1 MALKF
6 AFLGIWHSH
15 TGMRVREAAQRPD
28 EFQFAGMYDP
38 DPAVIANNKRSWAN
52 YFPDIHIFPTVEAVL
67 NSDVDAV
74 VTDGHVY
81 ENLDYARQA
90 LEAGKHVL
98 LEKPAGTDLD
108 EFVKVSKLA
117 ESKGLMLLMGY
128 MWRYNPAIH
137 RIIGLARS
145 GAFGDIFYYR
155 GHIPKPKSWYTE
167 LAEEVSNYYGDLY
180 FEMAGHLVDIM
191 MILMGEPKEVHPILG
206 RHYDPDRRW
215 VDNAVVV
222 HEFDRGLGTI
232 DTATMHIDAR
242 IPRRIEVY
250 GTKGTA
256 VHSPIGSNNL
266 SLCFEETEAGGK
278 KGLQDVT
285 IDPPP
290 DSPTLL
296 RELAACI
303 RGEKEPDYSLEH
315 DIAVQRV
322 LFKGCGI
329 TDGKALKAR

>member
-6 AFLGIWHSH
+6 AFLGASH
-15 TGMRVREAAQRPD
+15 GHTSMRVREATQRPD
-28 EFQFAGMYDP
+28 EFQFVGMYDP
-38 DPAVIANNKRSWAN
+38 DPDVIAKNEQRWGGN
-52 YFPDIHIFPTVEAVL
+52 FPDLLTFPTVEALL

-74 VTDGHVY
+74 VADGHVY
-81 ENLDYARQA
+81 ENLGYARQA

-108 EFVKVSKLA
+108 EFVKVGELA
-117 ESKGLMLLMGY
+117 KNKGLMLLLGY

-137 RIIGLARS
+137 RIIELAHS

-155 GHIPKPKSWYTE
+155 GHIPKPKSWYTRMSE
-167 LAEEVSNYYGDLY
+167 GKYHGDLY
-180 FEMAGHLVDIM
+180 FEMAGHMVDIM

-232 DTATMHIDAR
+232 DTATMHIDAKL
-242 IPRRIEVY
+242 PRRIEVY
-250 GTKGTA
+250 GTKGSA
-256 VHSPIGSNNL
+256 VHCPIGSNNL
-266 SLCFEETEAGGK
+266 SLCFENSDR
-278 KGLQDVT
+278 KGLQEVT
-285 IDPPP
+285 IDPPS
-290 DSPTLL
+290 DFPTLL

-329 TDGKALKAR
+329 TNGQALKAQ

>member
-6 AFLGIWHSH
+6 AFLGAWHSH
-15 TGMRVREAAQRPD
+15 TGMRMRQAVQRPD
-28 EFQFAGMYDP
+28 ELHFAGMYDP
-38 DPAVIANNKRSWAN
+38 DPAVISSHKRRWAN
-52 YFPDIHIFPTVEAVL
+52 DFPDFHVFPTVEAVL

-74 VTDGHVY
+74 IADGHVY
-81 ENLDYARQA
+81 ENLSYARQA

-108 EFVKVSKLA
+108 EFVKVGELA
-117 ESKGLMLLMGY
+117 KNKGLMLLLGY

-137 RIIGLARS
+137 RIIELARS

-155 GHIPKPKSWYTE
+155 GHIPKPKSWYTRMSE
-167 LAEEVSNYYGDLY
+167 GKYHGDLY
-180 FEMAGHLVDIM
+180 FEMAGHMVDIM

-232 DTATMHIDAR
+232 DTATMHIDAKL
-242 IPRRIEVY
+242 PRRIEVY
-250 GTKGTA
+250 GTKGSA
-256 VHSPIGSNNL
+256 VHCPIGSNNL
-266 SLCFEETEAGGK
+266 SLCFENSDR
-278 KGLQDVT
+278 KGLQEVT
-285 IDPPP
+285 IDPPS
-290 DSPTLL
+290 DFPTLL

-329 TDGKALKAR
+329 TDGQALKAQ